1 MTDNE
6 NIYSLLGVECD
17 PKRCGSDVLAFV
29 GDGVFGLLVREYLAS
44 QSSAHAAQQHSRAV
58 AMVRCEAQAE
68 YMKRILPH
76 LTEEEEGVFHRG
88 RNYHTSHS
96 PRKSTAAYH
105 TATGLEA
112 LFGYLYLSGKI
123 ARIRE
128 LFEYCISKSKSES
141 ENETQPE

>member
-1 MTDNE
+1 MMNYE
-6 NIYSLLGVECD
+6 NGNRLLGLDCD

-44 QSSAHAAQQHSRAV
+44 QSNAHASDQHNRAV

-68 YMKRILPH
+68 YMKRMLPH
-76 LTEEEEGVFHRG
+76 LTQEEEGVFRRG

-112 LFGYLYLSGKI
+112 LFGYLYLSGQI
-123 ARIRE
+123 ERIRE
-128 LFEYCISKSKSES
+128 LFGFCADCPDGQNS
-141 ENETQPE
+141 PEE

>member
-1 MTDNE
+1 ME
-6 NIYSLLGVECD
+6 NSNSHNLLGIECD

-44 QSSAHAAQQHSRAV
+44 QSNAHASEQHSRAV
-58 AMVRCEAQAE
+58 SMVRCEAQAE

-76 LTEEEEGVFHRG
+76 LTDEEEGVFRRG

-96 PRKSTAAYH
+96 PRKSSAAYH

-112 LFGYLYLSGKI
+112 LFGYLYLSGSI
-123 ARIRE
+123 NRIRG
-128 LFEYCISKSKSES
+128 LFEYCKDDAALL
-141 ENETQPE
+141 Q

>member
-17 PKRCGSDVLAFV
+17 LKRCGSDVLAFV

-44 QSSAHAAQQHSRAV
+44 RSSAHAAQQHSRAV

-68 YMKRILPH
+68 YMQRILPH
-76 LTEEEEGVFHRG
+76 LTEEEEGVFRRG

-112 LFGYLYLSGKI
+112 LFGFLYLSGKI

-128 LFEYCISKSKSES
+128 LFAYCID
-141 ENETQPE
+141 ENETELE